1 MRTFFPKLMLLP
13 LVYLPLMAAAETAY
27 VTDTLQLGMHQAE
40 DTSDRPFRSLDS
52 GQEMEV
58 LSRTRYYAHV
68 QLPDGTQG
76 YVKAGFL
83 VDAKPAKLIVEET
96 RARADNLAR
105 ELEEARRAFAAPAAT
120 IDGLKQ
126 QAADLQTR
134 LDQSEATATEFGEE
148 NASLRGRQSQYKN
161 SMPLQ
166 WVASALGACLVG
178 GFLFGLWWVDH
189 RSRRRHGGIRIY

>member
-1 MRTFFPKLMLLP
+1 MRFFVGALLLLP
-13 LVYLPLMAAAETAY
+13 FVVFAETAY
-27 VTDTLQLGMHQAE
+27 VTDTLQLGLHQAE

-58 LSRTRYYAHV
+58 LSRTRYYAHI

-83 VDAKPAKLIVEET
+83 VDSKPAKLIVAET
-96 RARADNLAR
+96 QAEVDRLAT

-120 IDGLKQ
+120 IDALKQ
-126 QAADLQTR
+126 DAADLQAR
-134 LDQSEATATEFGEE
+134 LDESESTASELSDE
-148 NASLRGRQSQYKN
+148 NEGLRNRQSQYKN

-166 WVASALGACLVG
+166 WVAGAVGACLIG
-178 GFLFGLWWVDH
+178 GFLLGLWWVDQ

>member
-1 MRTFFPKLMLLP
+1 MRLVLAVLVFLP
-13 LVYLPLMAAAETAY
+13 LVAVAETVY
-27 VTDTLQLGMHQAE
+27 VTDTLQLGLHQAG

-52 GQEMEV
+52 GQEMEL

-83 VDAKPAKLIVEET
+83 VDAKPAKLIVAET
-96 RARADNLAR
+96 RAEADQLAR
-105 ELEEARRAFAAPAAT
+105 ELEEARQAFADPAAT
-120 IDGLKQ
+120 IDALKQ
-126 QAADLQTR
+126 QAADLQAR
-134 LDQSEATATEFGEE
+134 LDQSEAAAAELDEE
-148 NASLRGRQSQYKN
+148 STSLRRRQSQYKN

-166 WVASALGACLVG
+166 WVVGAVGASLVG
-178 GFLFGLWWVDH
+178 GFMFGLWWVDH